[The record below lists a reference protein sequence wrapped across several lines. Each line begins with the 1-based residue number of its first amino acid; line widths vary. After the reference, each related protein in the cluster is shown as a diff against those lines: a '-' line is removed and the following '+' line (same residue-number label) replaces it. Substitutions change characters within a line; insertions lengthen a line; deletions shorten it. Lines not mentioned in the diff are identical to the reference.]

1 MTKDATWSSLADRST
16 LTFTVYSFQ
25 MCTDFR
31 NSFTSWFTRKFSTYT
46 PQISAS
52 AAIRCYTTLSK
63 SKIQKKCYWFWQH
76 PQETVDMFPRTLWGL
91 DLTCNSSSTDCLK
104 TAHTDWLTNIL
115 KFVRRRLEWTAEPYS
130 VEHCCIVAFF
140 SPWLSSHRLC
150 SF

>member
-76 PQETVDMFPRTLWGL
+76 PQETVDMFLRTLSALHLRCLWRL
-91 DLTCNSSSTDCLK
+91 DGGGPNQMWSEALWARTPRPQRLASHLIWTPHYVNSGSAPAWCN
-104 TAHTDWLTNIL
+104 
-115 KFVRRRLEWTAEPYS
+115 
-130 VEHCCIVAFF
+130 CI
-140 SPWLSSHRLC
+140 
-150 SF
+150 